1 MRGRRNRVN
10 DKSDLSHGFTR
21 IDTDRSVSIRM
32 NPWLRFAEMCRMI
45 DQSSKETLL
54 NAAVSH
60 WMHDLAAQ
68 GIITTDDELNV
79 VQWNHWMEENTGKRA
94 NVVIGNNLLQLFPEL
109 TERRL
114 DRNYKWA
121 LEGQVRVLSQAL
133 HGYLLS
139 MPVLSSEHGYTQM
152 QQAVRISPLSNEGR
166 VIGTLTIIEDVTER
180 VAREAELQA
189 QIEARSRL
197 LSSEKLARSEA
208 ERANRLKDEFLATI
222 SHELRN
228 PLNAIMGWAHMLR
241 LGKLTDAN
249 TERAVE
255 TIYRNAKSQA
265 QLVADLLDVSRII
278 SGKLRLDVGAVDLL
292 FVVNAAIDSI
302 RPAADAKGIRLQTT
316 LDPTAGP
323 ISGDADRLQQIVWNL
338 LTNAVKFT
346 PRGGRIQVKAQ
357 RIDSHVE
364 IVVSDSGVGISKE
377 FLPYVF
383 DRFRQADATSTRIHG
398 GLGLGLSI
406 VRQLVDLHGG
416 SISVES
422 EGEGKGATFTITLPF
437 VGVVSNLKEAEPS
450 HPIHSDDMI
459 SFEGLPSLQGLKVLV
474 VDDEADTR
482 ELIREVLK
490 ECGSE
495 VITSRSVAEALEA
508 LEQHK
513 PDILISDLGMP
524 DEDGYSLISKIRAL
538 PSERGG
544 HIPAAA
550 LTAYARAEDRMRVL
564 RSGFQFH
571 LPKPVDSAE
580 LVTVVA
586 SLAGRAYK

>member
-1 MRGRRNRVN
+1 M
-10 DKSDLSHGFTR
+10 
-21 IDTDRSVSIRM
+21 
-32 NPWLRFAEMCRMI
+32 
-45 DQSSKETLL
+45 SSNETLL
-54 NAAVSH
+54 NAAVLH
-60 WMHDLAAQ
+60 WMQDLAAQ
-68 GIITTDDELNV
+68 GIVTTDSELKIV
-79 VQWNHWMEENTGKRA
+79 GWNHWMEEHTGKYA
-94 NVVIGNNLLQLFPEL
+94 SEVVGANLLDVFPEL

-114 DRNYKWA
+114 DRHYKWA

-133 HGYLLS
+133 HGYLIA
-139 MPVLSSEHGYTQM
+139 MPAMSGEHGYDQM
-152 QQAVRISPLSNEGR
+152 KQAVRISPLSHEGR

-189 QIEARSRL
+189 QLEDRSRL
-197 LSSEKLARSEA
+197 LSNEKQARSDA

-228 PLNAIMGWAHMLR
+228 PLNAIMGWAHMMR
-241 LGKLTDAN
+241 LGKLTPAN
-249 TERAVE
+249 VERAVE
-255 TIYRNAKSQA
+255 TIYRNAKSQS
-265 QLVADLLDVSRII
+265 QLVSDLLDVSRII
-278 SGKLRLDVGAVDLL
+278 SGKLRLDVRTVDLIHI
-292 FVVNAAIDSI
+292 VSAAIDSI
-302 RPAADAKGIRLQTT
+302 RPAADAKGIRLQPI
-316 LDPTAGP
+316 LDTTAGP
-323 ISGDADRLQQIVWNL
+323 ILGDADRLQQIVWNL

-346 PRGGRIQVKAQ
+346 PRGGRIQVQLQ
-357 RIDSHVE
+357 RVNSHVE
-364 IVVSDSGVGISKE
+364 IVVADSGSGISKE
-377 FLPYVF
+377 FLPHVF
-383 DRFRQADATSTRIHG
+383 DRFRQGDASTTRLHG

-416 SISVES
+416 SVSVKS
-422 EGEGKGATFTITLPF
+422 EGEGKGATFTISLPF
-437 VGVVSNLKEAEPS
+437 IGVMSNQPEAEPVT
-450 HPIHSDDMI
+450 PILADEI
-459 SFEGLPSLQGLKVLV
+459 ITFEGLPSLQGLKVLV

-495 VITSRSVAEALEA
+495 VITSGSVEEALVA
-508 LEQHK
+508 LEEHK

-524 DEDGYSLISKIRAL
+524 DEDGYSLISKVRAL

-586 SLAGRAYK
+586 SLAGRASKA

>member
-1 MRGRRNRVN
+1 M
-10 DKSDLSHGFTR
+10 SA
-21 IDTDRSVSIRM
+21 VSKD
-32 NPWLRFAEMCRMI
+32 N
-45 DQSSKETLL
+45 LL
-54 NAAVSH
+54 NAAVLH

-68 GIITTDDELNV
+68 GIITTDNELNV
-79 VQWNHWMEENTGKRA
+79 VGWNHWMEAHTGKRA
-94 NVVIGNNLLQLFPEL
+94 SEVIGNNLLDLFPEL
-109 TERRL
+109 NERRL
-114 DRNYKWA
+114 DRQYKWA

-133 HGYLLS
+133 HGFLIS
-139 MPVLSSEHGYTQM
+139 MPAVSVEQGFAQM
-152 QQAVRISPLSNEGR
+152 QQAVRISPLSHEGR
-166 VIGTLTIIEDVTER
+166 IIGTLTIIEDVTER
-180 VAREAELQA
+180 VAREAELQS
-189 QIEARSRL
+189 QIEARSKL
-197 LSSEKLARSEA
+197 LASEKLARSEA

-228 PLNAIMGWAHMLR
+228 PLNAIMGWAHMMR
-241 LGKLTDAN
+241 LGKLTPAN
-249 TERAVE
+249 SERAVE

-278 SGKLRLDVGAVDLL
+278 SGKLRLDVRTIDLIYI
-292 FVVNAAIDSI
+292 VNAALDSI
-302 RPAADAKGIRLQTT
+302 RPAADAKGIRLQTM
-316 LDPTAGP
+316 LDPAAGP

-346 PRGGRIQVKAQ
+346 PKGGRIQVKVQ

-383 DRFRQADATSTRIHG
+383 DRFRQADASTTRIHG

-406 VRQLVDLHGG
+406 VHQLVDLHGG
-416 SISVES
+416 TASVHS
-422 EGEGKGATFTITLPF
+422 EGEGQGAAFTITLPF
-437 VGVVSNLKEAEPS
+437 VGVINSQKEEATQPAQEKITP
-450 HPIHSDDMI
+450 
-459 SFEGLPSLQGLKVLV
+459 FEGLPSLQGLKVLV

-482 ELIREVLK
+482 EVIREVLK

-495 VITSRSVAEALEA
+495 VILSRSAAEALEA
-508 LEQHK
+508 IEQFK

-538 PSERGG
+538 PAERGG
-544 HIPAAA
+544 QIPAAA

-580 LVTVVA
+580 LITVVA
-586 SLAGRAYK
+586 SLAGRAYQRG

>member
-1 MRGRRNRVN
+1 MTP
-10 DKSDLSHGFTR
+10 S
-21 IDTDRSVSIRM
+21 
-32 NPWLRFAEMCRMI
+32 P
-45 DQSSKETLL
+45 KETLL
-54 NAAVSH
+54 NAAVLH
-60 WMHDLAAQ
+60 WMQDLAAQ
-68 GIITTDDELNV
+68 GIVMTDGELNV
-79 VQWNHWMEENTGKRA
+79 VEWNNWMEAHTGKRA
-94 NVVIGNNLLQLFPEL
+94 AEVIGKNLLELFPEL
-109 TERRL
+109 IERRL
-114 DRNYKWA
+114 DRHYKWA

-133 HGYLLS
+133 HGYLIS
-139 MPVLSSEHGYTQM
+139 MPVVSGEHGYPQM
-152 QQAVRISPLSNEGR
+152 QQAVRISPLSRDGR
-166 VIGTLTIIEDVTER
+166 VIGTLTVVEDVTER
-180 VAREAELQA
+180 VAREAELQS
-189 QIEARSRL
+189 QIEARTRL
-197 LSSEKLARSEA
+197 LASEKLARSEA

-241 LGKLTDAN
+241 LGKLNEAN
-249 TERAVE
+249 MERAVE
-255 TIYRNAKSQA
+255 TIYRNAKSQS
-265 QLVADLLDVSRII
+265 QLVSDLLDVSRII
-278 SGKLRLDVGAVDLL
+278 SGKLRLDVRMVDLIYI
-292 FVVNAAIDSI
+292 VNAAIDSI
-302 RPAADAKGIRLQTT
+302 RPAADAKGIRLQTI
-316 LDPTAGP
+316 LDPAAGP

-346 PRGGRIQVKAQ
+346 PKSGKIQVMVQ
-357 RIDSHVE
+357 RIDSHIEV
-364 IVVSDSGVGISKE
+364 VVSDTGVGISKE

-383 DRFRQADATSTRIHG
+383 DRFRQADGSTTRIHG

-416 SISVES
+416 SVSVES
-422 EGEGKGATFTITLPF
+422 AGEGKGATFTITLPF
-437 VGVVSNLKEAEPS
+437 VGVVSTQKETES
-450 HPIHSDDMI
+450 THPTHTDEIVT
-459 SFEGLPSLQGLKVLV
+459 FEGLPSLEGLKILV

-495 VITSRSVAEALEA
+495 VVMSRSAAEALEA

-538 PSERGG
+538 PPERGG
-544 HIPAAA
+544 QIPAAA

-586 SLAGRAYK
+586 SLAGRAYKG

>member
-1 MRGRRNRVN
+1 MAQT
-10 DKSDLSHGFTR
+10 S
-21 IDTDRSVSIRM
+21 
-32 NPWLRFAEMCRMI
+32 P
-45 DQSSKETLL
+45 KETLL
-54 NAAVSH
+54 NAAILH
-60 WMHDLAAQ
+60 WMHELAAQ
-68 GIITTDDELNV
+68 GIVLTDGELNIV
-79 VQWNHWMEENTGKRA
+79 EWNNWMEEHTGKRA
-94 NVVIGNNLLQLFPEL
+94 QEVIGRNLLELFPEL
-109 TERRL
+109 IERRL
-114 DRNYKWA
+114 DRHYKWA

-133 HGYLLS
+133 HEYLIS
-139 MPVLSSEHGYTQM
+139 MPVVSGEHGYPQM
-152 QQAVRISPLSNEGR
+152 QQAVRISPLSRDGR

-189 QIEARSRL
+189 QIEARTRL
-197 LSSEKLARSEA
+197 LASEKLARSEA

-228 PLNAIMGWAHMLR
+228 PLNAIMGWAHMLQ
-241 LGKLTDAN
+241 LGKLNEAN

-255 TIYRNAKSQA
+255 TIYRNAKSQS
-265 QLVADLLDVSRII
+265 QLVSDLLDVSRII
-278 SGKLRLDVGAVDLL
+278 SGKLRLDMRAVDLIYI
-292 FVVNAAIDSI
+292 VNAAIDSI
-302 RPAADAKGIRLQTT
+302 RPAADAKGILLQPM
-316 LDPTAGP
+316 LDPAAGP
-323 ISGDADRLQQIVWNL
+323 ISGDADRLQQVVWNL

-346 PRGGRIQVKAQ
+346 PKGGKIQLKVQ
-357 RIDSHVE
+357 RINSHVE
-364 IVVSDSGVGISKE
+364 IVVSDSGVGINKE

-383 DRFRQADATSTRIHG
+383 DRFRQADGSTTRIHG

-416 SISVES
+416 SVGVES
-422 EGEGKGATFTITLPF
+422 KGEGKGATFTITLPF
-437 VGVVSNLKEAEPS
+437 AGVSSDQKETESLPT
-450 HPIHSDDMI
+450 HGDEIVT
-459 SFEGLPSLQGLKVLV
+459 FEDLPSLQGLKVLV

-495 VITSRSVAEALEA
+495 VMLSRSAEEALEA
-508 LEQHK
+508 LERYH

-538 PSERGG
+538 PPERGG
-544 HIPAAA
+544 QIPAAA

-586 SLAGRAYK
+586 SLAGRAYKKSSV

>member
-1 MRGRRNRVN
+1 M
-10 DKSDLSHGFTR
+10 SET
-21 IDTDRSVSIRM
+21 
-32 NPWLRFAEMCRMI
+32 
-45 DQSSKETLL
+45 SSKETLL
-54 NAAVSH
+54 NAAVLH

-68 GIITTDDELNV
+68 GIVTTDNELNV
-79 VQWNHWMEENTGKRA
+79 VEWNHWMEEHTGKRA
-94 NVVIGNNLLQLFPEL
+94 PDVIGNNLLELFPEL

-114 DRNYKWA
+114 DRQYRWV

-133 HGYLLS
+133 HGYLIS
-139 MPVLSSEHGYTQM
+139 MPAVSGEPGFAQM
-152 QQAVRISPLSNEGR
+152 QQAVRISPLTHEGR
-166 VIGTLTIIEDVTER
+166 VIGTLTIVEDVTER
-180 VAREAELQA
+180 VTREAELQA
-189 QIEARSRL
+189 QIEERSRL
-197 LSSEKLARSEA
+197 LSNENLARREA
-208 ERANRLKDEFLATI
+208 ERANRLKDDFLATI

-228 PLNAIMGWAHMLR
+228 PLNAILGWAHMMR
-241 LGKLTDAN
+241 VGKLNEAN
-249 TERAVE
+249 MDRAVE
-255 TIYRNAKSQA
+255 TIYRNAKSQS

-278 SGKLRLDVGAVDLL
+278 SGKLRLDVRTVDLISI
-292 FVVNAAIDSI
+292 VNAAIDSI
-302 RPAADAKGIRLQTT
+302 RPAADAKTIRLQTM
-316 LDPTAGP
+316 LDPAGGP

-346 PRGGRIQVKAQ
+346 PKGGRIQIKVQ

-383 DRFRQADATSTRIHG
+383 DRFRQADASITRTHG

-406 VRQLVDLHGG
+406 VHQLVDLHGG
-416 SISVES
+416 SVAVQS

-437 VGVVSNLKEAEPS
+437 IGVISQNEAES
-450 HPIHSDDMI
+450 VHPTQSEEIL
-459 SFEGLPSLQGLKVLV
+459 SFDGLPSLQGLKVLV

-482 ELIREVLK
+482 ELIGEVLK

-495 VITSRSVAEALEA
+495 VIITRSAAEAFAA

-524 DEDGYSLISKIRAL
+524 DEDGYSLIEKIRAL

-544 HIPAAA
+544 DIPAAA

-586 SLAGRAYK
+586 SLAGRAYKS

>member
-1 MRGRRNRVN
+1 MTLPTLTEVMKEQG
-10 DKSDLSHGFTR
+10 
-21 IDTDRSVSIRM
+21 
-32 NPWLRFAEMCRMI
+32 
-45 DQSSKETLL
+45 SKETLL
-54 NAAVSH
+54 NAAVLH

-68 GIITTDDELNV
+68 GIITTDSELDV
-79 VQWNHWMEENTGKRA
+79 VEWNHWMEEHTGKRA
-94 NVVIGNNLLQLFPEL
+94 AEVIGKNLLEIFPEL
-109 TERRL
+109 AERRL

-133 HGYLLS
+133 HGYLIS
-139 MPVLSSEHGYTQM
+139 MSAVSGEHGYEQM
-152 QQAVRISPLSNEGR
+152 QQAVRISPLSHDGR

-189 QIEARSRL
+189 QIEERSRL
-197 LSSEKLARSEA
+197 LSSEKLARNDA

-228 PLNAIMGWAHMLR
+228 PLNAILGWAHMMR
-241 LGKLTDAN
+241 LGNLTAAN
-249 TERAVE
+249 TERAIE
-255 TIYRNAKSQA
+255 TIYRNAKSQT

-278 SGKLRLDVGAVDLL
+278 SGKLRLDVRTVDLISI
-292 FVVNAAIDSI
+292 VTAAVDSI
-302 RPAADAKGIRLQTT
+302 RPAADAKSIRLQTM
-316 LDPTAGP
+316 LDAAAGP

-346 PRGGRIQVKAQ
+346 PKGGRIHVKVQ
-357 RIDSHVE
+357 RADSHVQV
-364 IVVSDSGVGISKE
+364 IVSDSGVGISKE

-383 DRFRQADATSTRIHG
+383 DRFRQADASTTRTHG

-406 VRQLVDLHGG
+406 VHQLVDLHGG
-416 SISVES
+416 SVSVHS
-422 EGEGKGATFTITLPF
+422 EGEGKGATFTISLPF
-437 VGVVSNLKEAEPS
+437 VGVTSEQKETDAANPVAPTDEV
-450 HPIHSDDMI
+450 I
-459 SFEGLPSLQGLKVLV
+459 SLDGLPSLAGLKVLV

-495 VITSRSVAEALEA
+495 VILSCSAAEALEA
-508 LEQHK
+508 LEAHK

-538 PSERGG
+538 PSDRGG

-586 SLAGRAYK
+586 SLAGRAYKT

>member
-1 MRGRRNRVN
+1 MTAV
-10 DKSDLSHGFTR
+10 
-21 IDTDRSVSIRM
+21 
-32 NPWLRFAEMCRMI
+32 
-45 DQSSKETLL
+45 SKENLL
-54 NAAVSH
+54 NAAVLH

-68 GIITTDDELNV
+68 GIITTDHELNV
-79 VQWNHWMEENTGKRA
+79 AGWNQWMEAHTGKRA
-94 NVVIGNNLLQLFPEL
+94 SEVIGHNLLDLFPEL

-114 DRNYKWA
+114 DRQYKWA

-133 HGYLLS
+133 HSYLIS
-139 MPVLSSEHGYTQM
+139 MPAVSVEQGFAQM
-152 QQAVRISPLSNEGR
+152 QQAGRISPLSHEGR

-180 VAREAELQA
+180 VAREAELQS
-189 QIEARSRL
+189 QIEARSKL
-197 LSSEKLARSEA
+197 LASEKLARSEA

-228 PLNAIMGWAHMLR
+228 PLNAIMGWAHMMR
-241 LGKLTDAN
+241 LGKLTPAN
-249 TERAVE
+249 AERAVE

-278 SGKLRLDVGAVDLL
+278 SGKLRLDVRTIDLINI
-292 FVVNAAIDSI
+292 VNAAIDSI
-302 RPAADAKGIRLQTT
+302 RPAADVKGIRLQTV
-316 LDPTAGP
+316 LDPAAGP

-346 PRGGRIQVKAQ
+346 PKGGKIQVKVQ

-377 FLPYVF
+377 FLPHVF
-383 DRFRQADATSTRIHG
+383 DRFRQADASTTRIHG

-406 VRQLVDLHGG
+406 VHQLVDLHGG
-416 SISVES
+416 GASVHS
-422 EGEGKGATFTITLPF
+422 DGEGKGATFTITLPF
-437 VGVVSNLKEAEPS
+437 VGVISSQQEEAAEPAQEEVT
-450 HPIHSDDMI
+450 PFD
-459 SFEGLPSLQGLKVLV
+459 GLPSLRGLKVLV

-495 VITSRSVAEALEA
+495 VILSRSAAEALEA
-508 LEQHK
+508 IEQHK

-538 PSERGG
+538 PAEQGG
-544 HIPAAA
+544 QIPAAA

-586 SLAGRAYK
+586 SLAGRAYQQS

>member
-1 MRGRRNRVN
+1 VGGATGQMTLPILTEVM
-10 DKSDLSHGFTR
+10 K
-21 IDTDRSVSIRM
+21 DRSSR
-32 NPWLRFAEMCRMI
+32 
-45 DQSSKETLL
+45 ETLL
-54 NAAVSH
+54 NAAVLH
-60 WMHDLAAQ
+60 WMHELAAQ
-68 GIITTDDELNV
+68 GIIMTDSELV
-79 VQWNHWMEENTGKRA
+79 VVGWNHWMEEHTQMRASEAIGK
-94 NVVIGNNLLQLFPEL
+94 NLLELFPEL

-133 HGYLLS
+133 HGYLIAMS
-139 MPVLSSEHGYTQM
+139 AVSSEHGYEQM
-152 QQAVRISPLSNEGR
+152 QQAVRISPLSKDGR

-189 QIEARSRL
+189 QLEERSRL
-197 LSSEKLARSEA
+197 LSSEKLARNDA

-228 PLNAIMGWAHMLR
+228 PLNAILGWAHMMR
-241 LGKLTDAN
+241 LGTLNEAN
-249 TERAVE
+249 RERAIE
-255 TIYRNAKSQA
+255 TIYRNAKSQS

-278 SGKLRLDVGAVDLL
+278 SGKLRLDVRTVDLISI
-292 FVVNAAIDSI
+292 VTAALDSL
-302 RPAADAKGIRLQTT
+302 RPAADAKGIRLQTM
-316 LDPTAGP
+316 LDPAAGP

-346 PRGGRIQVKAQ
+346 PKGGLIQIKVQ

-383 DRFRQADATSTRIHG
+383 DRFRQADASSTRLHG

-406 VRQLVDLHGG
+406 VQQLVDLHGG
-416 SISVES
+416 TVRVHSD
-422 EGEGKGATFTITLPF
+422 GEGKGATFTITLPL
-437 VGVVSNLKEAEPS
+437 VGVVTSPPETEAVDPTHSNEVVSL
-450 HPIHSDDMI
+450 
-459 SFEGLPSLQGLKVLV
+459 EGLPSLKGLKVLV
-474 VDDEADTR
+474 VDDEPDTR
-482 ELIREVLK
+482 ELIQEVLK

-495 VITSRSVAEALEA
+495 VITSNSVADALVA
-508 LEQHK
+508 IEQHR
-513 PDILISDLGMP
+513 PDILLTDLGMP
-524 DEDGYSLISKIRAL
+524 DEDGYSLISKVRAL
-538 PSERGG
+538 PAEQGG
-544 HIPAAA
+544 QIPAAA
-550 LTAYARAEDRMRVL
+550 LTAYVRAEDRLRVL

-586 SLAGRAYK
+586 SLAGRVYKEPGK

>member
-1 MRGRRNRVN
+1 MT
-10 DKSDLSHGFTR
+10 KT
-21 IDTDRSVSIRM
+21 VS
-32 NPWLRFAEMCRMI
+32 NEA
-45 DQSSKETLL
+45 LL
-54 NAAVSH
+54 NAAVLH
-60 WMHDLAAQ
+60 WMHELAAQ
-68 GIITTDDELNV
+68 GIVTTDGDLNV
-79 VQWNHWMEENTGKRA
+79 VQWNQWMEEHTGKYA
-94 NVVIGNNLLQLFPEL
+94 QDVIGNNLLELFPEL
-109 TERRL
+109 VERRL
-114 DRNYKWA
+114 DRHYKWA

-139 MPVLSSEHGYTQM
+139 IPAVSAEHGHPQM
-152 QQAVRISPLSNEGR
+152 QQAVRISPLSHEGR

-180 VAREAELQA
+180 VGREAELQS
-189 QIEARSRL
+189 QIEARTRL
-197 LSSEKLARSEA
+197 LASEKLARSEA

-228 PLNAIMGWAHMLR
+228 PLNAIMGWAHMMR
-241 LGKLTDAN
+241 LGKLTPAN

-278 SGKLRLDVGAVDLL
+278 SGKLRLDVRTVDLISI
-292 FVVNAAIDSI
+292 VNAAIDSV
-302 RPAADAKGIRLQTT
+302 RPAVEAKGIWLQTM
-316 LDPTAGP
+316 LDPEAGP

-346 PRGGRIQVKAQ
+346 PKGGNIQVNVQ
-357 RIDSHVE
+357 RVDSHAE

-383 DRFRQADATSTRIHG
+383 DRFRQADASTTRIHG

-416 SISVES
+416 SVSVHS

-437 VGVVSNLKEAEPS
+437 VGVVGDQKEAEPAQ
-450 HPIHSDDMI
+450 PVPSDEVI
-459 SFEGLPSLQGLKVLV
+459 PFEGLPSLQGIRVLV

-482 ELIREVLK
+482 ELICEVLK

-495 VITSRSVAEALEA
+495 VIMSRSVAEALEA

-538 PSERGG
+538 PAERGG
-544 HIPAAA
+544 QIPAAA

-586 SLAGRAYK
+586 SLAGRAYHLWRSKA

>member
-1 MRGRRNRVN
+1 MTE
-10 DKSDLSHGFTR
+10 K
-21 IDTDRSVSIRM
+21 
-32 NPWLRFAEMCRMI
+32 
-45 DQSSKETLL
+45 SSKETLL
-54 NAAVSH
+54 NAAVLH

-68 GIITTDDELNV
+68 GIVTTDSELNV
-79 VQWNHWMEENTGKRA
+79 VEWNQWMEEHTGKRA
-94 NVVIGNNLLQLFPEL
+94 HDVIGNNLLELFPEL
-109 TERRL
+109 IERRL
-114 DRNYKWA
+114 DRHYKWA

-133 HGYLLS
+133 HGYLIS
-139 MPVLSSEHGYTQM
+139 MPAVSAEHGYTQM
-152 QQAVRISPLSNEGR
+152 QQAVRISPLSHGGR

-241 LGKLTDAN
+241 LGKLTDVNA
-249 TERAVE
+249 ERAVE

-278 SGKLRLDVGAVDLL
+278 SGKLRLDVRTVDLIYII
-292 FVVNAAIDSI
+292 NAAIDSI
-302 RPAADAKGIRLQTT
+302 RPAAEAKGIRLQMM
-316 LDPTAGP
+316 LDTATGP
-323 ISGDADRLQQIVWNL
+323 IAGDADRLQQIVWNL

-346 PRGGRIQVKAQ
+346 PKGGRIQVKVQ
-357 RIDSHVE
+357 RVDSHAE

-383 DRFRQADATSTRIHG
+383 DRFRQADASSTRIHG

-416 SISVES
+416 SVSVHS
-422 EGEGKGATFTITLPF
+422 EGDGKGTTFTITLPF
-437 VGVVSNLKEAEPS
+437 VGVVNNQNEAEAF
-450 HPIHSDDMI
+450 HPTQSEEVI
-459 SFEGLPSLQGLKVLV
+459 SLQGLPSLQGLKVLV

-495 VITSRSVAEALEA
+495 VITSNSAADALVALE
-508 LEQHK
+508 EHK

-538 PSERGG
+538 PDERGG
-544 HIPAAA
+544 QIPAAA

-586 SLAGRAYK
+586 SLAGRAYHS

>member
-1 MRGRRNRVN
+1 MVPG
-10 DKSDLSHGFTR
+10 LSL
-21 IDTDRSVSIRM
+21 RSNPGLKLANAFGVM
-32 NPWLRFAEMCRMI
+32 NVMTET
-45 DQSSKETLL
+45 SSKETLL
-54 NAAVSH
+54 NAAVLH

-68 GIITTDDELNV
+68 GIVTTDSELNV
-79 VQWNHWMEENTGKRA
+79 VEWNHWMEEHTGKRA
-94 NVVIGNNLLQLFPEL
+94 HDVIGNNLLDLFPEL
-109 TERRL
+109 IERRL
-114 DRNYKWA
+114 DRHYKWA

-133 HGYLLS
+133 HGHLIS
-139 MPVLSSEHGYTQM
+139 MAAVSAEHGYAQM
-152 QQAVRISPLSNEGR
+152 QQAVRISPLSHEDR

-180 VAREAELQA
+180 VAREGELQA

-241 LGKLTDAN
+241 LGKLSDVNA
-249 TERAVE
+249 ERAVE
-255 TIYRNAKSQA
+255 TIYRNAKAQA

-278 SGKLRLDVGAVDLL
+278 SGKLRLDVRTVDLIYII
-292 FVVNAAIDSI
+292 NAAIDSI
-302 RPAADAKGIRLQTT
+302 RPAAEAKGIRVQTL
-316 LDPTAGP
+316 LDPAAGP

-346 PRGGRIQVKAQ
+346 PKGGRIQVKIQ

-383 DRFRQADATSTRIHG
+383 DRFRQADATTTRIHG

-416 SISVES
+416 SVSVHS
-422 EGEGKGATFTITLPF
+422 EGEGKGTTFTITLPF
-437 VGVVSNLKEAEPS
+437 VGVLSQNEAES
-450 HPIHSDDMI
+450 VHPAQGEEVI
-459 SFEGLPSLQGLKVLV
+459 SFDGLPSLQGLKVLV

-482 ELIREVLK
+482 ELISEVLK

-495 VITSRSVAEALEA
+495 VITSNSAADALIALE
-508 LEQHK
+508 EHK

-538 PSERGG
+538 PDERGG
-544 HIPAAA
+544 QIPAAA

-586 SLAGRAYK
+586 SLAGRAYQS

>member
-1 MRGRRNRVN
+1 M
-10 DKSDLSHGFTR
+10 SET
-21 IDTDRSVSIRM
+21 
-32 NPWLRFAEMCRMI
+32 
-45 DQSSKETLL
+45 SSKETLL
-54 NAAVSH
+54 NAAVLH

-68 GIITTDDELNV
+68 GIVTTDSDLNV
-79 VQWNHWMEENTGKRA
+79 VEWNHWMEEHTGKRT
-94 NVVIGNNLLQLFPEL
+94 NDVIGKNLLELFPEL

-114 DRNYKWA
+114 DRHYKWA

-133 HGYLLS
+133 HGYLIA
-139 MPVLSSEHGYTQM
+139 MPAVSGEHGCSQM
-152 QQAVRISPLSNEGR
+152 QQAIRISPLTHDGR
-166 VIGTLTIIEDVTER
+166 VIGTLTIVEDVTER

-189 QIEARSRL
+189 QIEDRSRL
-197 LSSEKLARSEA
+197 LSSEKLARNEA

-228 PLNAIMGWAHMLR
+228 PLNAILGWSHMMR
-241 LGKLTDAN
+241 LGKLTPAN
-249 TERAVE
+249 VDRAVE

-278 SGKLRLDVGAVDLL
+278 SGKLRLDVRTVDLINI
-292 FVVNAAIDSI
+292 VNAAIDSI
-302 RPAADAKGIRLQTT
+302 RPAVEAKGIRLQTM
-316 LDPTAGP
+316 LDPAAGP
-323 ISGDADRLQQIVWNL
+323 ISGDSDRLQQIVWNL

-346 PRGGRIQVKAQ
+346 PKGGRIQVKVQ

-364 IVVSDSGVGISKE
+364 IIVSDSGVGISKE

-383 DRFRQADATSTRIHG
+383 DRFRQADASTTRIHG

-406 VRQLVDLHGG
+406 VHQLVDLHGG
-416 SISVES
+416 SVSVQS
-422 EGEGKGATFTITLPF
+422 EGEGKGATFTINLPF
-437 VGVVSNLKEAEPS
+437 VGVISNSPEAES
-450 HPIHSDDMI
+450 EHPAQSDDVI
-459 SFEGLPSLQGLKVLV
+459 SLDGLPSLHGLKVLV

-482 ELIREVLK
+482 ELIGEVLR

-495 VITSRSVAEALEA
+495 VITSRSAAEALEA
-508 LEQHK
+508 LQQHK

-538 PSERGG
+538 PSELGG
-544 HIPAAA
+544 QIPAAA

-586 SLAGRAYK
+586 SLAGRAYERQ

>member
-1 MRGRRNRVN
+1 M
-10 DKSDLSHGFTR
+10 TE
-21 IDTDRSVSIRM
+21 T
-32 NPWLRFAEMCRMI
+32 
-45 DQSSKETLL
+45 SSKETLL
-54 NAAVSH
+54 NAAVLH

-68 GIITTDDELNV
+68 GIVTTDSELNV
-79 VQWNHWMEENTGKRA
+79 VEWNHWMEEHTGKRA
-94 NVVIGNNLLQLFPEL
+94 HDVIGNNLLVLFPEL
-109 TERRL
+109 IERRL
-114 DRNYKWA
+114 DRHYKWA

-133 HGYLLS
+133 HGYLIS
-139 MPVLSSEHGYTQM
+139 MTAVSTEHSYSQM
-152 QQAVRISPLSNEGR
+152 QQAVRISPLSHEGR

-197 LSSEKLARSEA
+197 LASEKLARSEA

-241 LGKLTDAN
+241 LGKLTDVNA
-249 TERAVE
+249 ERAVE

-278 SGKLRLDVGAVDLL
+278 SGKLRLDVRTVDLIYIIT
-292 FVVNAAIDSI
+292 AAIDSI
-302 RPAADAKGIRLQTT
+302 RPAAEAKGIRVQAM
-316 LDPTAGP
+316 LDPAAGP

-346 PRGGRIQVKAQ
+346 PKGGRIQVKIQ
-357 RIDSHVE
+357 RINSHVE

-383 DRFRQADATSTRIHG
+383 DRFRQADASSTRIHG

-416 SISVES
+416 SVSVHS
-422 EGEGKGATFTITLPF
+422 EGEGKGTTFTVTLPF
-437 VGVVSNLKEAEPS
+437 VGVVSQNEPES
-450 HPIHSDDMI
+450 VHPTQGEEVI
-459 SFEGLPSLQGLKVLV
+459 SFDGLPSHQGLKVLV

-495 VITSRSVAEALEA
+495 VITSNSAADALVALE
-508 LEQHK
+508 EHK

-538 PSERGG
+538 PDERGG
-544 HIPAAA
+544 QIPAAA

-586 SLAGRAYK
+586 SLAGRAYQS

>member
-1 MRGRRNRVN
+1 M
-10 DKSDLSHGFTR
+10 SA
-21 IDTDRSVSIRM
+21 VSKD
-32 NPWLRFAEMCRMI
+32 N
-45 DQSSKETLL
+45 LL
-54 NAAVSH
+54 NAAVLH

-68 GIITTDDELNV
+68 GIITTDNELNV
-79 VQWNHWMEENTGKRA
+79 VGWNHWMEAHTGKRA
-94 NVVIGNNLLQLFPEL
+94 SEVIGNNLLDLFPEL
-109 TERRL
+109 NERRL
-114 DRNYKWA
+114 DRQYKWA

-133 HGYLLS
+133 HGFLIS
-139 MPVLSSEHGYTQM
+139 MPAVSVEQGFAQM
-152 QQAVRISPLSNEGR
+152 QQAVRISPLSHEGR
-166 VIGTLTIIEDVTER
+166 IIGTLTIIEDVTER
-180 VAREAELQA
+180 VAREAELQS
-189 QIEARSRL
+189 QIEARSKL
-197 LSSEKLARSEA
+197 LASEKLARSEA

-228 PLNAIMGWAHMLR
+228 PLNAIMGWAHMMR
-241 LGKLTDAN
+241 LGKLTPAN
-249 TERAVE
+249 SERAVE

-278 SGKLRLDVGAVDLL
+278 SGKLRLDVRTIDLIYI
-292 FVVNAAIDSI
+292 VNAALDSI
-302 RPAADAKGIRLQTT
+302 RPAADAKGIRLQTM
-316 LDPTAGP
+316 LDPAAGP

-346 PRGGRIQVKAQ
+346 PKGGRIQVKVQ

-383 DRFRQADATSTRIHG
+383 DRFRQADASTTRIHG

-406 VRQLVDLHGG
+406 VHQLVDLHGG
-416 SISVES
+416 TASVHS
-422 EGEGKGATFTITLPF
+422 EGEGTGATFTITLPF
-437 VGVVSNLKEAEPS
+437 VGVINSQKEEATQPAQEKITP
-450 HPIHSDDMI
+450 
-459 SFEGLPSLQGLKVLV
+459 FEGLPSLQGLKVLV

-482 ELIREVLK
+482 EVIREVLK

-495 VITSRSVAEALEA
+495 VILSRSAAEALEA
-508 LEQHK
+508 IEQFK

-538 PSERGG
+538 PAERGG
-544 HIPAAA
+544 QIPAAA

-580 LVTVVA
+580 LITVVA
-586 SLAGRAYK
+586 SLAGRAYQRG

>member
-1 MRGRRNRVN
+1 M
-10 DKSDLSHGFTR
+10 
-21 IDTDRSVSIRM
+21 
-32 NPWLRFAEMCRMI
+32 
-45 DQSSKETLL
+45 LL
-54 NAAVSH
+54 NAAVLH
-60 WMHDLAAQ
+60 WMHDLTAQ
-68 GIITTDDELNV
+68 GIITTDNELNV
-79 VQWNHWMEENTGKRA
+79 VEWNHWMQEHTGKRA
-94 NVVIGNNLLQLFPEL
+94 SDVIGNNLLELFPEL
-109 TERRL
+109 NARRL

-133 HGYLLS
+133 HGYLIA
-139 MPVLSSEHGYTQM
+139 MPVVSAEHGYAQM
-152 QQAVRISPLSNEGR
+152 QQAVRISPLSHDDQ

-197 LSSEKLARSEA
+197 WSSEKLARNEA

-228 PLNAIMGWAHMLR
+228 PLNAILGWAHMLR
-241 LGKLTDAN
+241 LGKLTPPNA
-249 TERAVE
+249 ERAVE

-278 SGKLRLDVGAVDLL
+278 SGKLRLDVRAVDLISI
-292 FVVNAAIDSI
+292 VNAAVDSI
-302 RPAADAKGIRLQTT
+302 RPAAEAKSLRLQTM
-316 LDPTAGP
+316 LDPAAGP

-346 PRGGRIQVKAQ
+346 PKGGRIQVKVQ
-357 RIDSHVE
+357 RVDSHVE
-364 IVVSDSGVGISKE
+364 IIVSDSGVGINKE

-383 DRFRQADATSTRIHG
+383 DRFRQADASTTRTQG

-406 VRQLVDLHGG
+406 VHQLVDLHGG
-416 SISVES
+416 TVSVQS
-422 EGEGKGATFTITLPF
+422 EGEGKGATFTIVLPF
-437 VGVVSNLKEAEPS
+437 VGVITSPKETEIPDAAQSDEVVSL
-450 HPIHSDDMI
+450 D
-459 SFEGLPSLQGLKVLV
+459 GLPSLEGLKVLV

-495 VITSRSVAEALEA
+495 VILSRSVAEALEA
-508 LEQHK
+508 LEKHK

-586 SLAGRAYK
+586 SLAGRAYKN

>member
-1 MRGRRNRVN
+1 MTFPTLKEGMK
-10 DKSDLSHGFTR
+10 DKG
-21 IDTDRSVSIRM
+21 
-32 NPWLRFAEMCRMI
+32 
-45 DQSSKETLL
+45 SKQTLL
-54 NAAVSH
+54 NAAVLH

-68 GIITTDDELNV
+68 GIITTDSELNV
-79 VQWNHWMEENTGKRA
+79 VEWNHWMEEQTEQRFSE
-94 NVVIGNNLLQLFPEL
+94 VIGKNLLELFPEL

-114 DRNYKWA
+114 DRHYKWA

-133 HGYLLS
+133 HGYLIAIPAMS
-139 MPVLSSEHGYTQM
+139 GEHGFEQM
-152 QQAVRISPLSNEGR
+152 QQAVRIAPLSHEGR

-189 QIEARSRL
+189 QIEERSRL
-197 LSSEKLARSEA
+197 LSSEKLARNEA

-228 PLNAIMGWAHMLR
+228 PLNAILGWAHMMR
-241 LGKLTDAN
+241 LGKLNAAN
-249 TERAVE
+249 TERAIE
-255 TIYRNAKSQA
+255 TIYRNAKSQT

-278 SGKLRLDVGAVDLL
+278 SGKLRLDVRTVDLISI
-292 FVVNAAIDSI
+292 VTAAVDSI
-302 RPAADAKGIRLQTT
+302 RPAADAKSIRLQTM
-316 LDPTAGP
+316 LDPAAGP

-346 PRGGRIQVKAQ
+346 PKGGRIQVKVQ
-357 RIDSHVE
+357 RINSHVE
-364 IVVSDSGVGISKE
+364 VLVIDSGIGINKE
-377 FLPYVF
+377 FLPHVF
-383 DRFRQADATSTRIHG
+383 DRFRQADASTTRIYG

-406 VRQLVDLHGG
+406 VHQLVDLHSGT
-416 SISVES
+416 VNVQS
-422 EGEGKGATFTITLPF
+422 EGEGKGATFKITLPF
-437 VGVVSNLKEAEPS
+437 VGVVTNPPPEAEAV
-450 HPIHSDDMI
+450 HPTHSDEVI
-459 SFEGLPSLQGLKVLV
+459 SFEGLPSLQGLKILV
-474 VDDEADTR
+474 VDDEPDTR
-482 ELIREVLK
+482 ELIEEVLK

-495 VITSRSVAEALEA
+495 VITSCSAADALVALQ
-508 LEQHK
+508 QHQ

-538 PSERGG
+538 PPHQGG
-544 HIPAAA
+544 QIPAAA

-586 SLAGRAYK
+586 SLAGRAYKEPNR

>member
-1 MRGRRNRVN
+1 MS
-10 DKSDLSHGFTR
+10 KAA
-21 IDTDRSVSIRM
+21 DRM
-32 NPWLRFAEMCRMI
+32 TET
-45 DQSSKETLL
+45 SSKETLL
-54 NAAVSH
+54 NAAVLR

-68 GIITTDDELNV
+68 GIITTDSELNIV
-79 VQWNHWMEENTGKRA
+79 EWNHWMEEHTGKR
-94 NVVIGNNLLQLFPEL
+94 VSEVIGKNLLDLFPEL
-109 TERRL
+109 TARRL
-114 DRNYKWA
+114 DRNYKWT

-133 HGYLLS
+133 HGYLIA
-139 MPVLSSEHGYTQM
+139 MPVVSPEHGYEQM
-152 QQAVRISPLSNEGR
+152 QQAVRISPLNHDGKI
-166 VIGTLTIIEDVTER
+166 IGTLTIIEDVTER
-180 VAREAELQA
+180 VAREGELQA
-189 QIEARSRL
+189 QVEARSRL
-197 LSSEKLARSEA
+197 LSSEKLARNDA

-228 PLNAIMGWAHMLR
+228 PLNAILGWAHMLR
-241 LGKLTDAN
+241 LGKLTPPNVD
-249 TERAVE
+249 RAVE

-278 SGKLRLDVGAVDLL
+278 SGKLRLDVRPVDLL
-292 FVVNAAIDSI
+292 SIVNAAIDSI
-302 RPAADAKGIRLQTT
+302 RPAADAKSIRLQTI
-316 LDPTAGP
+316 LDPAAGP

-346 PRGGRIQVKAQ
+346 PKGGRVQVKVQ
-357 RIDSHVE
+357 RVDSHVE
-364 IVVSDSGVGISKE
+364 IVVTDSGVGISKE

-383 DRFRQADATSTRIHG
+383 DRFRQADASTTRIHG

-406 VRQLVDLHGG
+406 VHQLVDLHGG
-416 SISVES
+416 SVSVHS
-422 EGEGKGATFTITLPF
+422 DGEGKGASFTIILPF
-437 VGVVSNLKEAEPS
+437 VGVVSTEKESEAVEQV
-450 HPIHSDDMI
+450 HSDEINTFD
-459 SFEGLPSLQGLKVLV
+459 GLPTLEGLKVLV

-482 ELIREVLK
+482 ELIQEVLK
-490 ECGSE
+490 DCGSE
-495 VITSRSVAEALEA
+495 VILSRSAAEALEA
-508 LEQHK
+508 LEKYK

-586 SLAGRAYK
+586 SLAGRAYKS

>member
-1 MRGRRNRVN
+1 MT
-10 DKSDLSHGFTR
+10 S
-21 IDTDRSVSIRM
+21 RSGM
-32 NPWLRFAEMCRMI
+32 KEA
-45 DQSSKETLL
+45 SSKETLL
-54 NAAVSH
+54 NAAVLH
-60 WMHDLAAQ
+60 WMHELAAQ
-68 GIITTDDELNV
+68 GIVTTDSELTV
-79 VQWNHWMEENTGKRA
+79 VQWNHWMEEHTGKRA
-94 NVVIGNNLLQLFPEL
+94 NEVTGKNLLELFPEL

-133 HGYLLS
+133 HNYLIAMPTLS
-139 MPVLSSEHGYTQM
+139 GEHDYAQM
-152 QQAVRISPLSNEGR
+152 QQAVRISPLSHEGR

-180 VAREAELQA
+180 VAREAKLHA
-189 QIEARSRL
+189 QIAERSQL
-197 LSSEKLARSEA
+197 LSSEKLARNEA

-228 PLNAIMGWAHMLR
+228 PLNAILGWSHMMR
-241 LGKLTDAN
+241 VGKLNDSN

-255 TIYRNAKSQA
+255 TIYRNAKSQS
-265 QLVADLLDVSRII
+265 QLIADLLDVSRII
-278 SGKLRLDVGAVDLL
+278 SGKLRLDVRTVDLL
-292 FVVNAAIDSI
+292 SIVNAAIDSI

-316 LDPTAGP
+316 FDPMAGP

-338 LTNAVKFT
+338 LSNAVKFT
-346 PRGGRIQVKAQ
+346 PKGGRIKVKLQ
-357 RIDSHVE
+357 RRASHVE
-364 IVVSDSGVGISKE
+364 IVVSDSGLGISKE

-383 DRFRQADATSTRIHG
+383 DRFRQADASTTRIHG

-406 VRQLVDLHGG
+406 VHQLVDLHGG
-416 SISVES
+416 SVSVQS
-422 EGEGKGATFTITLPF
+422 EGEGKGATFTISLPF
-437 VGVVSNLKEAEPS
+437 MGVVSNQTEVEVAQPVPS
-450 HPIHSDDMI
+450 EDII
-459 SFEGLPSLQGLKVLV
+459 SFDGLPSLHGLKVLV

-482 ELIREVLK
+482 ELIGQVLK

-495 VITSRSVAEALEA
+495 VITTCSAAEALA
-508 LEQHK
+508 AIEQHK

-538 PSERGG
+538 PPEQGG
-544 HIPAAA
+544 QIPAAA

-564 RSGFQFH
+564 RSGFQYH

-586 SLAGRAYK
+586 SLAGRAYNS

>member
-1 MRGRRNRVN
+1 MTSQAN
-10 DKSDLSHGFTR
+10 
-21 IDTDRSVSIRM
+21 SVAM
-32 NPWLRFAEMCRMI
+32 TGTTAN
-45 DQSSKETLL
+45 ETLL
-54 NAAVSH
+54 NAAVLH
-60 WMHDLAAQ
+60 WMHELAAQ
-68 GIITTDDELNV
+68 GIVTTDGDLNV
-79 VQWNHWMEENTGKRA
+79 VQWNHWMEEHTGKRA
-94 NVVIGNNLLQLFPEL
+94 QDVIGNNLLELFPEL

-114 DRNYKWA
+114 DRHYKWA

-133 HGYLLS
+133 HGYLIS
-139 MPVLSSEHGYTQM
+139 MPVVSAEHGYKQM
-152 QQAVRISPLSNEGR
+152 QQAVRISPLSHEGR

-180 VAREAELQA
+180 VAREAELQS
-189 QIEARSRL
+189 QIEARTKL
-197 LSSEKLARSEA
+197 LASEKLARSEA

-228 PLNAIMGWAHMLR
+228 PLNAILGWAHMMR
-241 LGKLTDAN
+241 LGKLTPAN
-249 TERAVE
+249 AERAVE

-278 SGKLRLDVGAVDLL
+278 SGKLRLDVGPVDLISI
-292 FVVNAAIDSI
+292 VNAAIDSV
-302 RPAADAKGIRLQTT
+302 RPAVEAKGIRLETI
-316 LDPTAGP
+316 LDPAAGP

-346 PRGGRIQVKAQ
+346 PKGGKIQVNVQ
-357 RIDSHVE
+357 RVDSHVE
-364 IVVSDSGVGISKE
+364 IVVSDSGVGIRKE

-383 DRFRQADATSTRIHG
+383 DRFRQADASTTRIHG

-416 SISVES
+416 SVSVHS

-437 VGVVSNLKEAEPS
+437 AGAIGDQKESEAEQPAQG
-450 HPIHSDDMI
+450 DEEL
-459 SFEGLPSLQGLKVLV
+459 SFEGLPSLHGLKVLV

-482 ELIREVLK
+482 ELICEVLK

-495 VITSRSVAEALEA
+495 VITSRSVPEALEA

-538 PSERGG
+538 PPERGG
-544 HIPAAA
+544 QIPAAA

-586 SLAGRAYK
+586 SLTGRAYQS

>member
-1 MRGRRNRVN
+1 M
-10 DKSDLSHGFTR
+10 T
-21 IDTDRSVSIRM
+21 TT
-32 NPWLRFAEMCRMI
+32 
-45 DQSSKETLL
+45 SSKETLL
-54 NAAVSH
+54 NVAVLH

-68 GIITTDDELNV
+68 GIITTDNELNV
-79 VQWNHWMEENTGKRA
+79 VEWNHWMEEHTGKRA
-94 NVVIGNNLLQLFPEL
+94 SEVIGTNLLELFPEL
-109 TERRL
+109 SARRL
-114 DRNYKWA
+114 NRNYKWA

-133 HGYLLS
+133 HGYLLA
-139 MPVLSSEHGYTQM
+139 MPVVSAEHGYEQM
-152 QQAVRISPLSNEGR
+152 QQAVRISPLSHDGEI
-166 VIGTLTIIEDVTER
+166 IGTLTIIEDVTER

-197 LSSEKLARSEA
+197 LSSEKLARNEA

-228 PLNAIMGWAHMLR
+228 PLNAILGWSHMLR
-241 LGKLTDAN
+241 LGKLTPPN
-249 TERAVE
+249 VERAVE

-265 QLVADLLDVSRII
+265 QLVSDLLDVSRII
-278 SGKLRLDVGAVDLL
+278 SGKLRLEVRQVDLL
-292 FVVNAAIDSI
+292 SIVNAAIDSI
-302 RPAADAKGIRLQTT
+302 RPAAEAKSIRLQTM
-316 LDPTAGP
+316 LDPAAGP

-346 PRGGRIQVKAQ
+346 SKGGRIQVKVQ
-357 RIDSHVE
+357 RVDSHAE
-364 IVVSDSGVGISKE
+364 IVVSDSGVGINKE

-383 DRFRQADATSTRIHG
+383 DRFRQADASITRTQG

-406 VRQLVDLHGG
+406 VHQLVDLHGG
-416 SISVES
+416 SVSVHS
-422 EGEGKGATFTITLPF
+422 DGEGKGATFTISLPF
-437 VGVVSNLKEAEPS
+437 VGVVSSQKETEAVS
-450 HPIHSDDMI
+450 AVHSDEIVTLD
-459 SFEGLPSLQGLKVLV
+459 GLPSLKGLKVLA

-490 ECGSE
+490 ECGAE
-495 VITSRSVAEALEA
+495 VILSRSAAEALEA

-524 DEDGYSLISKIRAL
+524 DEDGYSLITKIRAL

-586 SLAGRAYK
+586 SLAGRAYKS

>member
-1 MRGRRNRVN
+1 MTDTNSN
-10 DKSDLSHGFTR
+10 D
-21 IDTDRSVSIRM
+21 
-32 NPWLRFAEMCRMI
+32 
-45 DQSSKETLL
+45 TLL
-54 NAAVSH
+54 NASVLH

-79 VQWNHWMEENTGKRA
+79 VGWNHWMEAHTGKRA
-94 NVVIGNNLLQLFPEL
+94 VDVIGNNLVDLFPEL

-139 MPVLSSEHGYTQM
+139 MSAVSVEQGFTQM
-152 QQAVRISPLSNEGR
+152 QQAVRISPLSHEGR
-166 VIGTLTIIEDVTER
+166 IIGTLTIIEDVTER
-180 VAREAELQA
+180 VAREAELQS
-189 QIEARSRL
+189 QIEARSKL
-197 LSSEKLARSEA
+197 LASEKLARSEA

-228 PLNAIMGWAHMLR
+228 PLNAIMGWAHMMR
-241 LGKLTDAN
+241 LGNLTPAN

-278 SGKLRLDVGAVDLL
+278 SGKLRLDVRTVDLIYI
-292 FVVNAAIDSI
+292 VNAAIDSI
-302 RPAADAKGIRLQTT
+302 RPAADAKGIRLQTM
-316 LDPTAGP
+316 LDPSAGQ

-346 PRGGRIQVKAQ
+346 PKDGRIQVKVQ

-364 IVVSDSGVGISKE
+364 VVVSDSGIGISKE

-383 DRFRQADATSTRIHG
+383 DRFRQADASTTRIHG

-406 VRQLVDLHGG
+406 VHQLVDLHGG
-416 SISVES
+416 TASVHS
-422 EGEGKGATFTITLPF
+422 EGEGQGATFTITLPF
-437 VGVVSNLKEAEPS
+437 VGVINSQKEEATQPAQEKITP
-450 HPIHSDDMI
+450 
-459 SFEGLPSLQGLKVLV
+459 FEGLPSLQGLKVLV

-495 VITSRSVAEALEA
+495 VILSRSAAEALEA
-508 LEQHK
+508 IEQFK

-538 PSERGG
+538 PPERGG
-544 HIPAAA
+544 QIPAVAV
-550 LTAYARAEDRMRVL
+550 TAYARAEDRMRVL

-571 LPKPVDSAE
+571 LSKPVDSAE

-586 SLAGRAYK
+586 SLAGRAFKS

>member
-1 MRGRRNRVN
+1 M
-10 DKSDLSHGFTR
+10 TE
-21 IDTDRSVSIRM
+21 T
-32 NPWLRFAEMCRMI
+32 
-45 DQSSKETLL
+45 SSKQTLL
-54 NAAVSH
+54 NAAVLH

-68 GIITTDDELNV
+68 GIVTTDGELNV
-79 VQWNHWMEENTGKRA
+79 VEWNHWMEEHTGKRA
-94 NVVIGNNLLQLFPEL
+94 NAVIGKNLLELFPEL
-109 TERRL
+109 TQRRL

-133 HGYLLS
+133 HGYLIA
-139 MPVLSSEHGYTQM
+139 MPAVSGEHGFAQM
-152 QQAVRISPLSNEGR
+152 QQAVRISPLSHEGI

-189 QIEARSRL
+189 QIEERSRL
-197 LSSEKLARSEA
+197 LSSEKLARNEA

-228 PLNAIMGWAHMLR
+228 PLNAIMGWAHMMR
-241 LGKLTDAN
+241 LGKLNTAN

-255 TIYRNAKSQA
+255 TIYRNAKSQS

-278 SGKLRLDVGAVDLL
+278 SGKLRLDVRTVDLISIA
-292 FVVNAAIDSI
+292 NAALDSI
-302 RPAADAKGIRLQTT
+302 RPAADAKGIRLQTL
-316 LDPTAGP
+316 LDPAAGP

-346 PRGGRIQVKAQ
+346 PQGGRIQVKVQ
-357 RIDSHVE
+357 RVDSHVE
-364 IVVSDSGVGISKE
+364 IVVTDSGVGISKE

-383 DRFRQADATSTRIHG
+383 DRFRQADASTTRKHG

-416 SISVES
+416 SVNVHS
-422 EGEGKGATFTITLPF
+422 EGEGKGASFTITLPF
-437 VGVVSNLKEAEPS
+437 VGVVNDQQEAEPVPPTES
-450 HPIHSDDMI
+450 EEIL
-459 SFEGLPSLQGLKVLV
+459 SFDGLPSLQGLKVLV

-482 ELIREVLK
+482 DLISEVLK

-495 VITSRSVAEALEA
+495 VITSRSAAEALVA
-508 LEQHK
+508 LEQDK

-524 DEDGYSLISKIRAL
+524 DEDGYALITKIRAL
-538 PSERGG
+538 PSDRGG
-544 HIPAAA
+544 QIPAAA

-586 SLAGRAYK
+586 SLAGRAYGSNRQRNSATSSERN

>member
-1 MRGRRNRVN
+1 MAQT
-10 DKSDLSHGFTR
+10 S
-21 IDTDRSVSIRM
+21 
-32 NPWLRFAEMCRMI
+32 P
-45 DQSSKETLL
+45 KETLL
-54 NAAVSH
+54 NAAILH
-60 WMHDLAAQ
+60 WMHELAAQ
-68 GIITTDDELNV
+68 GIVLTDGELNIV
-79 VQWNHWMEENTGKRA
+79 EWNNWMEEHTGKRA
-94 NVVIGNNLLQLFPEL
+94 QEVIGRNLLELFPEL
-109 TERRL
+109 IERRL
-114 DRNYKWA
+114 DRHYKWA

-133 HGYLLS
+133 HEYLIS
-139 MPVLSSEHGYTQM
+139 MPVVSGEHGYPQM
-152 QQAVRISPLSNEGR
+152 QQAVRISPLSRDGR

-189 QIEARSRL
+189 QIEARTRL
-197 LSSEKLARSEA
+197 LASEKLARSEA

-228 PLNAIMGWAHMLR
+228 PLNAIMGWAHMLQ
-241 LGKLTDAN
+241 LGKLNEAN

-255 TIYRNAKSQA
+255 TIYRNAKSQS
-265 QLVADLLDVSRII
+265 QLVSDLLDVSRII
-278 SGKLRLDVGAVDLL
+278 SGKLRLDMRAVDLIYI
-292 FVVNAAIDSI
+292 VNAAIDSI
-302 RPAADAKGIRLQTT
+302 RPAADAKGILLQPM
-316 LDPTAGP
+316 LDPAAGP
-323 ISGDADRLQQIVWNL
+323 ISGDADRLQQVVWNL

-346 PRGGRIQVKAQ
+346 PKGGKIQLKVQ
-357 RIDSHVE
+357 RINSHVE
-364 IVVSDSGVGISKE
+364 IVVSDSGVGINKE

-383 DRFRQADATSTRIHG
+383 DRFRQADGSTTRIHG

-416 SISVES
+416 SVGVES
-422 EGEGKGATFTITLPF
+422 KGEGKGATFTITLPF
-437 VGVVSNLKEAEPS
+437 VGVSSDQKETESLPT
-450 HPIHSDDMI
+450 HGDEIVT
-459 SFEGLPSLQGLKVLV
+459 FEDLPSLQGLKVLV

-495 VITSRSVAEALEA
+495 VMLSRSAEEALEA
-508 LEQHK
+508 LERYH

-538 PSERGG
+538 PPERGG
-544 HIPAAA
+544 QIPAAA

-586 SLAGRAYK
+586 SLAGRAYKKSSV

>member
-1 MRGRRNRVN
+1 M
-10 DKSDLSHGFTR
+10 SES
-21 IDTDRSVSIRM
+21 
-32 NPWLRFAEMCRMI
+32 
-45 DQSSKETLL
+45 SSKETLL
-54 NAAVSH
+54 NLAVLH

-68 GIITTDDELNV
+68 GIFTTDSELV
-79 VQWNHWMEENTGKRA
+79 VVEWNHWMEEHTGKRT
-94 NVVIGNNLLQLFPEL
+94 NDVIGKNLLELFPEL

-114 DRNYKWA
+114 DRHYKWA

-133 HGYLLS
+133 HGYLIA
-139 MPVLSSEHGYTQM
+139 MPAVSGEHDYTQM
-152 QQAVRISPLSNEGR
+152 QQAGRISPLTYEGR

-189 QIEARSRL
+189 QIEDRSRL

-241 LGKLTDAN
+241 LGKLTDVNA
-249 TERAVE
+249 ERAVE

-278 SGKLRLDVGAVDLL
+278 SGKLRLDVRTVDLIYI
-292 FVVNAAIDSI
+292 VNAAIDSI
-302 RPAADAKGIRLQTT
+302 RPAADAKGIQLQSM
-316 LDPTAGP
+316 LDPAVGP

-346 PRGGRIQVKAQ
+346 PKEGKIQIKVQ
-357 RIDSHVE
+357 RVDSHVE

-383 DRFRQADATSTRIHG
+383 DRFRQADASTTRIHG

-416 SISVES
+416 SVSVES

-437 VGVVSNLKEAEPS
+437 VGVINNQKEVESVNGAHGDE
-450 HPIHSDDMI
+450 IVTLD
-459 SFEGLPSLQGLKVLV
+459 GLPSLQGIKVLV

-482 ELIREVLK
+482 ELISEVLK

-495 VITSRSVAEALEA
+495 VILSRSVAEA
-508 LEQHK
+508 
-513 PDILISDLGMP
+513 
-524 DEDGYSLISKIRAL
+524 
-538 PSERGG
+538 
-544 HIPAAA
+544 
-550 LTAYARAEDRMRVL
+550 
-564 RSGFQFH
+564 
-571 LPKPVDSAE
+571 
-580 LVTVVA
+580 
-586 SLAGRAYK
+586 

>member
-1 MRGRRNRVN
+1 M
-10 DKSDLSHGFTR
+10 TE
-21 IDTDRSVSIRM
+21 TD
-32 NPWLRFAEMCRMI
+32 
-45 DQSSKETLL
+45 SKEKLL
-54 NAAVSH
+54 NAAVLH

-68 GIITTDDELNV
+68 GIVTTDSELKV
-79 VQWNHWMEENTGKRA
+79 VEWNHWMEEHTGKRA
-94 NVVIGNNLLQLFPEL
+94 RDVIGRSLLDLFPEL
-109 TERRL
+109 VERRL
-114 DRNYKWA
+114 DRHYKWA

-133 HGYLLS
+133 HSHLIA
-139 MPVLSSEHGYTQM
+139 MPAVSGEHGFEQM
-152 QQAVRISPLSNEGR
+152 QQAVRVSPLSHEGR

-189 QIEARSRL
+189 QLEDRSRL
-197 LSSEKLARSEA
+197 LSNEKMARNDA

-228 PLNAIMGWAHMLR
+228 PLNAIMGWAHMMRQGQLSP
-241 LGKLTDAN
+241 AN
-249 TERAVE
+249 VDRAVE
-255 TIYRNAKSQA
+255 TIYRNAKSQS

-278 SGKLRLDVGAVDLL
+278 SGKLRLDVRTVDLIYI
-292 FVVNAAIDSI
+292 VNAAIDSI
-302 RPAADAKGIRLQTT
+302 RPAADAKSIRLQTK
-316 LDPTAGP
+316 LDPAAGP

-346 PRGGRIQVKAQ
+346 PKGGRIEINLQCV
-357 RIDSHVE
+357 DSHVE
-364 IVVSDSGVGISKE
+364 IVISDSGIGISKD
-377 FLPYVF
+377 FLPHVF
-383 DRFRQADATSTRIHG
+383 DRFRQADASTTRIHG

-406 VRQLVDLHGG
+406 VHQLVDLHGG
-416 SISVES
+416 TISVQS
-422 EGEGKGATFTITLPF
+422 EGENKGATFTISLPF
-437 VGVVSNLKEAEPS
+437 VGVVNNQEEAEPA
-450 HPIHSDDMI
+450 HSTHSEEI
-459 SFEGLPSLQGLKVLV
+459 ITLAGLPSLEGLKVLV

-495 VITSRSVAEALEA
+495 VITSGSVQEALLA
-508 LEQHK
+508 LEEHK

-538 PSERGG
+538 PSDRGG

-586 SLAGRAYK
+586 SLAGRAYDKA

>member
-1 MRGRRNRVN
+1 MATPR
-10 DKSDLSHGFTR
+10 L
-21 IDTDRSVSIRM
+21 RM
-32 NPWLRFAEMCRMI
+32 TET
-45 DQSSKETLL
+45 SSKETLL
-54 NAAVSH
+54 NAAVLH

-68 GIITTDDELNV
+68 GIVTTDCELNV
-79 VQWNHWMEENTGKRA
+79 AEWNHWMEEHTGKRA
-94 NVVIGNNLLQLFPEL
+94 HDVIGNNLLELFPEL
-109 TERRL
+109 SERRL
-114 DRNYKWA
+114 DRHYKWA

-133 HGYLLS
+133 HGYLIS
-139 MPVLSSEHGYTQM
+139 MPAVSAEHGYAQM
-152 QQAVRISPLSNEGR
+152 QQAVRLSPLSHEGR

-228 PLNAIMGWAHMLR
+228 PLNAILGWAHMLR
-241 LGKLTDAN
+241 LGKLTDVNA
-249 TERAVE
+249 ERAVE

-265 QLVADLLDVSRII
+265 QLVSDLLDVSRII
-278 SGKLRLDVGAVDLL
+278 SGKLRLDVRTVDLIYII
-292 FVVNAAIDSI
+292 NAAIDSI
-302 RPAADAKGIRLQTT
+302 RPAAEAKGIRIQAM
-316 LDPTAGP
+316 LDPAAGP

-346 PRGGRIQVKAQ
+346 PKGGRIQVKVQ
-357 RIDSHVE
+357 RINSHVE

-383 DRFRQADATSTRIHG
+383 DRFRQADASITRTHG

-416 SISVES
+416 SVGVQS
-422 EGEGKGATFTITLPF
+422 EGEGKGTTFTITLPF
-437 VGVVSNLKEAEPS
+437 VGVVSNQNDAES
-450 HPIHSDDMI
+450 VHPTQGDDVN

-495 VITSRSVAEALEA
+495 VITSRSAEEALAA
-508 LEQHK
+508 LEEHK

-538 PSERGG
+538 PDERGG
-544 HIPAAA
+544 QIPAAA

-586 SLAGRAYK
+586 SLAGRAFQS

>member
-1 MRGRRNRVN
+1 M
-10 DKSDLSHGFTR
+10 TE
-21 IDTDRSVSIRM
+21 T
-32 NPWLRFAEMCRMI
+32 
-45 DQSSKETLL
+45 SSKETLL
-54 NAAVSH
+54 NAAVLH

-68 GIITTDDELNV
+68 GIVTTDSELNV
-79 VQWNHWMEENTGKRA
+79 VEWNHWMEEHTGKRA
-94 NVVIGNNLLQLFPEL
+94 HDVIGNNLLDLFPEL
-109 TERRL
+109 IERRL
-114 DRNYKWA
+114 DRHYKWA

-133 HGYLLS
+133 HGHLIS
-139 MPVLSSEHGYTQM
+139 MAAVSAEHGYAQM
-152 QQAVRISPLSNEGR
+152 QQAVRISPLSHEDR

-180 VAREAELQA
+180 VAREGELQA

-241 LGKLTDAN
+241 LGKLSDVNA
-249 TERAVE
+249 ERAVE
-255 TIYRNAKSQA
+255 TIYRNAKAQA

-278 SGKLRLDVGAVDLL
+278 SGKLRLDVRTVDLIYII
-292 FVVNAAIDSI
+292 NAAIDSI
-302 RPAADAKGIRLQTT
+302 RPAAEAKGIRVQTL
-316 LDPTAGP
+316 LDPAAGP

-346 PRGGRIQVKAQ
+346 PKGGRIQVKIQ

-383 DRFRQADATSTRIHG
+383 DRFRQADATTTRIHG

-416 SISVES
+416 SVSVHS
-422 EGEGKGATFTITLPF
+422 EGEGKGTIFTITLPF
-437 VGVVSNLKEAEPS
+437 VGVLSQNEAES
-450 HPIHSDDMI
+450 VHPAQGEEVI
-459 SFEGLPSLQGLKVLV
+459 SFDGLPSLQGLKVLV

-482 ELIREVLK
+482 ELISEVLK

-495 VITSRSVAEALEA
+495 VITSNSAADALIALE
-508 LEQHK
+508 EHK

-538 PSERGG
+538 PDERGG
-544 HIPAAA
+544 QIPAAA

-586 SLAGRAYK
+586 SLAGRAYQS

>member
-1 MRGRRNRVN
+1 M
-10 DKSDLSHGFTR
+10 TR
-21 IDTDRSVSIRM
+21 PIRM
-32 NPWLRFAEMCRMI
+32 TAN
-45 DQSSKETLL
+45 ETLL
-54 NAAVSH
+54 NAAVRH

-68 GIITTDDELNV
+68 GIIATDSELNV
-79 VQWNHWMEENTGKRA
+79 VEWNNWMELHTGKRA
-94 NVVIGNNLLQLFPEL
+94 TEVIGNNLLDLFPEL

-114 DRNYKWA
+114 DRQYKWA

-133 HGYLLS
+133 HGHLIA
-139 MPVLSSEHGYTQM
+139 MPAVSAEHGHAQM
-152 QQAVRISPLSNEGR
+152 QQAVRISPLSHEGR

-180 VAREAELQA
+180 VAREAELEA
-189 QIEARSRL
+189 QIEARTRL
-197 LSSEKLARSEA
+197 LASEKLARGEA

-228 PLNAIMGWAHMLR
+228 PLNAIMGWAHMMR
-241 LGKLTDAN
+241 LGNLTPAN

-278 SGKLRLDVGAVDLL
+278 SGKLRLDVRTVDLIYI
-292 FVVNAAIDSI
+292 VNAAIDSI
-302 RPAADAKGIRLQTT
+302 RPAAEAKGIRLQTM
-316 LDPTAGP
+316 LDSAAGP

-346 PRGGRIQVKAQ
+346 PKGGTIEVKVQ
-357 RIDSHVE
+357 RVHSHVE

-377 FLPYVF
+377 FLPHVF
-383 DRFRQADATSTRIHG
+383 DRFRQADASTTRIHG

-406 VRQLVDLHGG
+406 VHQLVDLHGG
-416 SISVES
+416 SVSVHS
-422 EGEGKGATFTITLPF
+422 EGEGKGATFTIMLPI
-437 VGVVSNLKEAEPS
+437 VSVVNDKNENQGEEV
-450 HPIHSDDMI
+450 ITFD
-459 SFEGLPSLQGLKVLV
+459 GLPSLAGLKVLV
-474 VDDEADTR
+474 VDDEPDTR

-495 VITSRSVAEALEA
+495 VITSHSAAEALEA

-538 PSERGG
+538 PAERGG
-544 HIPAAA
+544 QIPAAA

-586 SLAGRAYK
+586 SLAGRAFKS

>member
-1 MRGRRNRVN
+1 MTE
-10 DKSDLSHGFTR
+10 K
-21 IDTDRSVSIRM
+21 
-32 NPWLRFAEMCRMI
+32 
-45 DQSSKETLL
+45 SSKETLL
-54 NAAVSH
+54 NAAVLR

-68 GIITTDDELNV
+68 GIITTDSELNV
-79 VQWNHWMEENTGKRA
+79 VEWNHWMEEHTGKRA
-94 NVVIGNNLLQLFPEL
+94 SEVIGRNLLELFPEL
-109 TERRL
+109 TARRL
-114 DRNYKWA
+114 DRNYKWT

-133 HGYLLS
+133 HGYLIA
-139 MPVLSSEHGYTQM
+139 MPVVSAEHGYKQM
-152 QQAVRISPLSNEGR
+152 QQAVRISPLNDDGKI
-166 VIGTLTIIEDVTER
+166 IGTLTIIEDVTER
-180 VAREAELQA
+180 VAREGELQA
-189 QIEARSRL
+189 QVEARSRL
-197 LSSEKLARSEA
+197 LSSEKLARNDA

-228 PLNAIMGWAHMLR
+228 PLNAILGWAHMLR
-241 LGKLTDAN
+241 LGKLTPPNAD
-249 TERAVE
+249 RAVE

-278 SGKLRLDVGAVDLL
+278 SGKLRLDVRTVDLL
-292 FVVNAAIDSI
+292 SIVNAAIDSI
-302 RPAADAKGIRLQTT
+302 RPAADAKSIRLQTI
-316 LDPTAGP
+316 LDPAAGP

-346 PRGGRIQVKAQ
+346 PKGGRVQVKVH
-357 RIDSHVE
+357 RVDSHVE
-364 IVVSDSGVGISKE
+364 IVVTDSGVGISKE

-383 DRFRQADATSTRIHG
+383 DRFRQADASTTRIHG

-406 VRQLVDLHGG
+406 VHQLVDLHGG
-416 SISVES
+416 SVSVHS
-422 EGEGKGATFTITLPF
+422 EGEGKGATFTISLPF
-437 VGVVSNLKEAEPS
+437 VGVISTEKETEAVEQV
-450 HPIHSDDMI
+450 HSEEI
-459 SFEGLPSLQGLKVLV
+459 NTFEGLPSLEGLKVLV

-482 ELIREVLK
+482 ELIQEVLK
-490 ECGSE
+490 DCGSD
-495 VITSRSVAEALEA
+495 VILSRSAAEALEA
-508 LEQHK
+508 LEKYK

-586 SLAGRAYK
+586 SLAGRAYKS

>member
-1 MRGRRNRVN
+1 M
-10 DKSDLSHGFTR
+10 TE
-21 IDTDRSVSIRM
+21 T
-32 NPWLRFAEMCRMI
+32 
-45 DQSSKETLL
+45 SSKETLL
-54 NAAVSH
+54 NAAVLH

-68 GIITTDDELNV
+68 GIVTTDGDLNV
-79 VQWNHWMEENTGKRA
+79 VEWNHWMAEHTGKRRHE
-94 NVVIGNNLLQLFPEL
+94 VIGSNLLELFPEL
-109 TERRL
+109 IHRRL
-114 DRNYKWA
+114 DRHYKWA
-121 LEGQVRVLSQAL
+121 LEGQVSVLSQAL
-133 HGYLLS
+133 HGYLIA
-139 MPVLSSEHGYTQM
+139 MPAVSGEHGFTQM
-152 QQAVRISPLSNEGR
+152 QQAVRISPLSHEGR
-166 VIGTLTIIEDVTER
+166 AIGTLTIIDDVTER
-180 VAREAELQA
+180 VARESELQA
-189 QIEARSRL
+189 QIEERSRL

-228 PLNAIMGWAHMLR
+228 PLNAILGWAHMMR
-241 LGKLTDAN
+241 LGKLNEAN
-249 TERAVE
+249 MERAVE
-255 TIYRNAKSQA
+255 TIYRNAQSQT

-278 SGKLRLDVGAVDLL
+278 SGKLRLDVRTVDLISI
-292 FVVNAAIDSI
+292 VNAAIDSI
-302 RPAADAKGIRLQTT
+302 RPATDAKSIRLQTM
-316 LDPTAGP
+316 LDPAAGP

-346 PRGGRIQVKAQ
+346 PKGGKIQVKLQ

-364 IVVSDSGVGISKE
+364 VVVSDSGVGISKE

-383 DRFRQADATSTRIHG
+383 DRFRQADASTTRIHG

-406 VRQLVDLHGG
+406 VHQLVDLHGG
-416 SISVES
+416 TVTVQS
-422 EGEGKGATFTITLPF
+422 EGEGKGATFTIVLPF
-437 VGVVSNLKEAEPS
+437 VGVISQQDVDSS
-450 HPIHSDDMI
+450 HQAQTEEVA

-482 ELIREVLK
+482 ELIGEVLK

-495 VITSRSVAEALEA
+495 VIVTSSAAEALEA
-508 LEQHK
+508 LEQYK

-524 DEDGYSLISKIRAL
+524 DEDGYSLIEKIRAL
-538 PSERGG
+538 PTERGG
-544 HIPAAA
+544 TIPAAA

-586 SLAGRAYK
+586 SLAGRAYKS